1 MALHQEK
8 ADTQSSIG
16 SHVDSFH
23 PYASLSCSDS
33 PFQPEKKNIY
43 KTKFLLLHHQLE
55 KHSFCFRE
63 AEI

>member
-33 PFQPEKKNIY
+33 PFQPEKKEYLQN
-43 KTKFLLLHHQLE
+43 
-55 KHSFCFRE
+55 
-63 AEI
+63 